1 MKLID
6 IIQESPIKVG
16 DQEIG
21 EQARKSLQILF
32 KGISDLTIKSVKAAK
47 PTLAADLRKVF
58 NAKSIQGINKIDD
71 LVVALGKGTLNGKA
85 LGDVTIGFM
94 KTKGVST
101 NYISR
106 LAPEFVSSPIF
117 IKKYAKEG
125 KKLTTAS
132 LKKSGYTDNAIKEIL
147 KASKDSKKFQDALKK
162 YKSVTKTVGTTTK
175 TVGSTTKATGSTVK
189 QAASGFGKKV
199 VDAGKKYVTQIGK
212 SPGKVIVG
220 AAKRVGKGVLGLGLL
235 KLLVIC
241 GVGYIGYKWW
251 NRVSG
256 ELPEF
261 PSDDDLEGTK
271 DWMDCIV
278 NALEGDERA
287 HEIVIGETK
296 NSIQYD
302 IDRFA
307 GEETGGYIIFYDDY
321 TVKSKNGKT
330 GVWDCKVTKNL
341 KEQSKADA
349 LRSLGLDEVTSQM
362 ISKAITQLDDQLS
375 GDFFE
380 GDATD
385 MKDAYKILKS
395 FEGTTYKGK
404 DSIQVIKNNYPKITG
419 KKLSDHIGNLT
430 NLDFTA
436 IELRDEML
444 KMIGSSSK
452 KKGGGSQGDSDDK
465 GGSKDNDNLNHLT
478 VVWDK
483 SEGGGGS
490 KGSKYKQ
497 CDNFPLNLYCISDKI
512 KEVQKCLNPTANLK
526 VDGYYG
532 PLTLKA
538 MRDSSL
544 FADDKKDDTK
554 ITKVIY
560 DRIIDKCNKSKD
572 AVKDADGEVVRPKV
586 EPIEKLK
593 IKPIVLT
600 KLDPI
605 KMIDTH
611 GVDALMDQTKKRIDG
626 ERISAIISDKVKF
639 RGGRYVLKMDNELTE
654 KQLQVINQVMAGR
667 GFSLDKKKETL
678 KDNKYVWTTKDRD
691 SRKIARKQNSID
703 NIRSKK

>member
-1 MKLID
+1 MNTKFSMVDLMFESKSETKEQVNYIKIGGKAATLID
-6 IIQESPIKVG
+6 DIARILKVESKLVSKAIAKSTDDITKEITSASKKFIKG
-16 DQEIG
+16 SD
-21 EQARKSLQILF
+21 AKTLKSMGGQLPENIKNLSKELAIKRLYDATKNLEPGKILPKNRVKDIVETTKTETKLLF
-32 KGISDLTIKSVKAAK
+32 KDAQIGIGST
-47 PTLAADLRKVF
+47 
-58 NAKSIQGINKIDD
+58 
-71 LVVALGKGTLNGKA
+71 
-85 LGDVTIGFM
+85 
-94 KTKGVST
+94 TKGV
-101 NYISR
+101 
-106 LAPEFVSSPIF
+106 
-117 IKKYAKEG
+117 KKPG
-125 KKLTTAS
+125 
-132 LKKSGYTDNAIKEIL
+132 LKVKPAN
-147 KASKDSKKFQDALKK
+147 
-162 YKSVTKTVGTTTK
+162 TTTK
-175 TVGSTTKATGSTVK
+175 TTTQNVK
-189 QAASGFGKKV
+189 QAAQSFGTKVMGWFRKNKKTGTKV
-199 VDAGKKYVTQIGK
+199 ADSATPIVKKRLAQAIKVNFIGI
-212 SPGKVIVG
+212 P
-220 AAKRVGKGVLGLGLL
+220 LL
-235 KLLVIC
+235 KLLLI
-241 GVGYIGYKWW
+241 GGAGYIGYKWW
-251 NRVSG
+251 TKIKG
-256 ELPEF
+256 DLPDF
-261 PSDDDLEGTK
+261 PSDSDLDATK
-271 DWMDCIV
+271 NWMECIV

-287 HEIVIGETK
+287 HDIVIGENK

-307 GEETGGYIIFYDDY
+307 GEDTGGYLTFYDDY

-330 GVWDCKVTKNL
+330 GKWDCNVTKNL
-341 KEQSKADA
+341 KEQSE
-349 LRSLGLDEVTSQM
+349 GEVTSQM
-362 ISKAITQLDDQLS
+362 ISSAITQLDDQLS

-380 GDATD
+380 GDSSD
-385 MKDAYKILKS
+385 MEDAYKILKS
-395 FEGTTYKGK
+395 LEGTTYKGK
-404 DSIQVIKNNYPKITG
+404 DTIQVIKNNYPKITG
-419 KKLSDHIGNLT
+419 KKLSSHIGNLT

-444 KMIGSSSK
+444 KMIGSSPK
-452 KKGGGSQGDSDDK
+452 KKGGGSQGDSDDN

-544 FADDKKDDTK
+544 FADDKKDDTN

-560 DRIIDKCNKSKD
+560 DRIIDKCNKAKD
-572 AVKDADGEVVRPKV
+572 AVKDADGKVVRPKV

-593 IKPIVLT
+593 IKPIEIV

-611 GVDALMDQTKKRIDG
+611 GVENLLDQTRKRIDG

-654 KQLQVINQVMAGR
+654 KQLKVINQVMAGR

-703 NIRSKK
+703 NIRSKNDDKK

>member
-1 MKLID
+1 
-6 IIQESPIKVG
+6 
-16 DQEIG
+16 
-21 EQARKSLQILF
+21 
-32 KGISDLTIKSVKAAK
+32 
-47 PTLAADLRKVF
+47 
-58 NAKSIQGINKIDD
+58 
-71 LVVALGKGTLNGKA
+71 
-85 LGDVTIGFM
+85 
-94 KTKGVST
+94 
-101 NYISR
+101 
-106 LAPEFVSSPIF
+106 
-117 IKKYAKEG
+117 
-125 KKLTTAS
+125 
-132 LKKSGYTDNAIKEIL
+132 
-147 KASKDSKKFQDALKK
+147 
-162 YKSVTKTVGTTTK
+162 
-175 TVGSTTKATGSTVK
+175 
-189 QAASGFGKKV
+189 
-199 VDAGKKYVTQIGK
+199 
-212 SPGKVIVG
+212 
-220 AAKRVGKGVLGLGLL
+220 
-235 KLLVIC
+235 
-241 GVGYIGYKWW
+241 
-251 NRVSG
+251 
-256 ELPEF
+256 
-261 PSDDDLEGTK
+261 
-271 DWMDCIV
+271 MDCIV

-302 IDRFA
+302 IDIFG
-307 GEETGGYIIFYDDY
+307 GEETGGHIVFYDDY

-362 ISKAITQLDDQLS
+362 ISQAITELDDQLS

-385 MKDAYKILKS
+385 MKDAYKTLKS

-444 KMIGSSSK
+444 KMIGSSPK

-544 FADDKKDDTK
+544 FADDKKDDTN

-572 AVKDADGEVVRPKV
+572 TVKDADGEVVRPKV

-626 ERISAIISDKVKF
+626 ERISAIITDKVKF

-703 NIRSKK
+703 KIRSKK

>member
-6 IIQESPIKVG
+6 IIQESPIEG
-16 DQEIG
+16 G
-21 EQARKSLQILF
+21 EQQVGEQVAAL
-32 KGISDLTIKSVKAAK
+32 KGFLKGVTNLTIKSVRAAK
-47 PTLAADLRKVF
+47 PVLAKDLQKVF

-71 LVVALGKGTLNGKA
+71 LVVALGKGTLKGKA

-94 KTKGVST
+94 KTKGVSS
-101 NYISR
+101 NYIAR
-106 LAPEFVSSPIF
+106 LAPEFVNTPSF
-117 IKKYAKEG
+117 IKKYAKDG

-132 LKKSGYTDNAIKEIL
+132 LKSSGYTDNAIKEIL
-147 KASKDSKKFQDALKK
+147 KASKGSNKFQNALKSSK
-162 YKSVTKTVGTTTK
+162 TIGTTTKTVGTTTK
-175 TVGSTTKATGSTVK
+175 TVGTTSKTVG
-189 QAASGFGKKV
+189 QAAVNLGKKV
-199 VDAGKKYVTQIGK
+199 VQKGKKYITPISK
-212 SPGKVIVG
+212 RPGGIIKT
-220 AAKRVGKGVLGLGLL
+220 AAKGVFRLGKGIVGLGLL
-235 KLLVIC
+235 KLLLIC

-251 NRVSG
+251 NRVKG
-256 ELPEF
+256 DLPEF
-261 PSDDDLEGTK
+261 PSDSDLEATK
-271 DWMDCIV
+271 NWMECIV

-287 HEIVIGETK
+287 HDIVIGENK

-307 GEETGGYIIFYDDY
+307 GEDTGGYLTFYDDY

-330 GVWDCKVTKNL
+330 GKWDCNVTKNL
-341 KEQSKADA
+341 KEQSE
-349 LRSLGLDEVTSQM
+349 GEVTSQM
-362 ISKAITQLDDQLS
+362 ISSAITQLDDQLS

-380 GDATD
+380 GDSSD
-385 MKDAYKILKS
+385 MQDAYKILKS
-395 FEGTTYKGK
+395 LEGTTYKGK
-404 DSIQVIKNNYPKITG
+404 DTIQVIKNNYPKVTG
-419 KKLSDHIGNLT
+419 KKLSSHIGNLT
-430 NLDFTA
+430 NLDFSA

-444 KMIGSSSK
+444 KMIGSSPK

-497 CDNFPLNLYCISDKI
+497 CDDFPLNLYCISDKI

-544 FADDKKDDTK
+544 FADDKKDDTN

-560 DRIIDKCNKSKD
+560 DRIIDKCNKAKD
-572 AVKDADGEVVRPKV
+572 AVKDADGKAVRPKV

-593 IKPIVLT
+593 IKPIEIV

-611 GVDALMDQTKKRIDG
+611 GVENLLDQTKKRIDG

-654 KQLQVINQVMAGR
+654 KQLKVINQVMAGR

-703 NIRSKK
+703 NIRSKNDDKK

>member
-1 MKLID
+1 MNTKFSMVDLMFESKSETKEQAQYIKITGKAATLID
-6 IIQESPIKVG
+6 DIARILKVESKLVSKAIAKSTDGITKEITSASKKFIKG
-16 DQEIG
+16 
-21 EQARKSLQILF
+21 
-32 KGISDLTIKSVKAAK
+32 SDAK
-47 PTLAADLRKVF
+47 TLAAMGDQVPQNIKNLSKELAIKRLYDATKNLESGKTLSKARV
-58 NAKSIQGINKIDD
+58 KGIIESTKTETKLLFKD
-71 LVVALGKGTLNGKA
+71 AQ
-85 LGDVTIGFM
+85 IGIGST
-94 KTKGVST
+94 TKGV
-101 NYISR
+101 
-106 LAPEFVSSPIF
+106 
-117 IKKYAKEG
+117 KKPG
-125 KKLTTAS
+125 
-132 LKKSGYTDNAIKEIL
+132 LKVKPNN
-147 KASKDSKKFQDALKK
+147 
-162 YKSVTKTVGTTTK
+162 TTTK
-175 TVGSTTKATGSTVK
+175 TTTQNVK
-189 QAASGFGKKV
+189 QAAQSFGTKV
-199 VDAGKKYVTQIGK
+199 MGWFKG
-212 SPGKVIVG
+212 S
-220 AAKRVGKGVLGLGLL
+220 GKGTGSKIAPSAGTKIKDRLKTAIKVKFIGIPLF
-235 KLLVIC
+235 KLLLI
-241 GVGYIGYKWW
+241 GGAGYIGYKWW
-251 NRVSG
+251 NRIEG
-256 ELPEF
+256 DLPDI
-261 PSDDDLEGTK
+261 PSDDDINATK
-271 DWMDCIV
+271 SWMECIV

-287 HEIVIGETK
+287 HEIVIGENK

-307 GEETGGYIIFYDDY
+307 GEDTGGHIVFYDDY

-330 GVWDCKVTKNL
+330 GKWDCNVTKNL
-341 KEQSKADA
+341 KEQSE
-349 LRSLGLDEVTSQM
+349 GEVTSQM
-362 ISKAITQLDDQLS
+362 ISLAITQLDDQLS

-380 GDATD
+380 GDSAD

-395 FEGTTYKGK
+395 LEGTTYKGK
-404 DSIQVIKNNYPKITG
+404 DTIQVIKNNYPKVTG
-419 KKLSDHIGNLT
+419 KKLSSHIGNLT

-444 KMIGSSSK
+444 KMIGSSPK

-497 CDNFPLNLYCISDKI
+497 CDDFPLNLYCISDKI

-544 FADDKKDDTK
+544 FADDKKDDTN

-560 DRIIDKCNKSKD
+560 DRIIDKCNKAKD
-572 AVKDADGEVVRPKV
+572 AVKDADGEVVRSKV

-703 NIRSKK
+703 NIRSKNDDKK

>member
-6 IIQESPIKVG
+6 IIQESPIKGG

-21 EQARKSLQILF
+21 EQVAALKGFF
-32 KGISDLTIKSVKAAK
+32 KGISNLTLKSIRTAK
-47 PTLAADLRKVF
+47 PVLAKDLQKVF

-71 LVVALGKGTLNGKA
+71 LVVALGKGTLKGKA

-94 KTKGVST
+94 KTKGVSS
-101 NYISR
+101 NYIAR
-106 LAPEFVSSPIF
+106 LAPEFVNTPSF
-117 IKKYAKEG
+117 IKKYAKDG

-132 LKKSGYTDNAIKEIL
+132 LKSSGYTDNAIKEIL
-147 KASKDSKKFQDALKK
+147 KASKNSNKFQNALRSS
-162 YKSVTKTVGTTTK
+162 KSVGKTTTK

-199 VDAGKKYVTQIGK
+199 VDAGKKYVTQVGK

-251 NRVSG
+251 TRVSG

-302 IDRFA
+302 IDIFG
-307 GEETGGYIIFYDDY
+307 GEETGGHIVFYDDY

-330 GVWDCKVTKNL
+330 GKWSCTTTKNL
-341 KEQSKADA
+341 KEQSE
-349 LRSLGLDEVTSQM
+349 GEVTSQM

-380 GDATD
+380 GDASD

-395 FEGTTYKGK
+395 LEGTTYKGK

-436 IELRDEML
+436 IEFRDEML
-444 KMIGSSSK
+444 KMIGSSPK

-478 VVWDK
+478 IIWDK
-483 SEGGGGS
+483 SEGGGS

-512 KEVQKCLNPTANLK
+512 KEIQKCLNPTSNLK

-538 MRDSSL
+538 MRDNSL
-544 FADDKKDDTK
+544 FADDKKDDSV

-560 DRIIDKCNKSKD
+560 DRIIENCNKSKD
-572 AVKDADGEVVRPKV
+572 AVTKADGETKRPKV
-586 EPIEKLK
+586 EPITKLEM
-593 IKPIVLT
+593 KPVELI

-605 KMIDTH
+605 KMIDKH
-611 GVDALMDQTKKRIDG
+611 GLEKLMAQTNKRIDG
-626 ERISAIISDKVKF
+626 ERIQSIIDTKLKF
-639 RGGRYVLKMDNELTE
+639 RGGKYILKLDNELTDN
-654 KQLQVINQVMAGR
+654 QLKHINTYMASKR
-667 GFSLDKKKETL
+667 YSLDKKKETL
-678 KDNKYVWTTKDRD
+678 KDQKYVWAAIDRD
-691 SRKIARKQNSID
+691 ARRIERKVRSID
-703 NIRSKK
+703 KIKSKNDEK

>member
-1 MKLID
+1 MNTKFSMVDLMFESKSETKEQATSIKIAGKAATLID
-6 IIQESPIKVG
+6 DIARILKVESKLVTKAIAKSTDDITKEITSASKKFIKG
-16 DQEIG
+16 
-21 EQARKSLQILF
+21 
-32 KGISDLTIKSVKAAK
+32 SDPK
-47 PTLAADLRKVF
+47 TLAAMGDQVPKNIKNLSKELAIKRLYDATK
-58 NAKSIQGINKIDD
+58 NLEPGKSLSKARVKDIIESTKTETKLLFKDAQIGI
-71 LVVALGKGTLNGKA
+71 GST
-85 LGDVTIGFM
+85 
-94 KTKGVST
+94 TKGVKG
-101 NYISR
+101 
-106 LAPEFVSSPIF
+106 V
-117 IKKYAKEG
+117 KKVKPA
-125 KKLTTAS
+125 
-132 LKKSGYTDNAIKEIL
+132 N
-147 KASKDSKKFQDALKK
+147 
-162 YKSVTKTVGTTTK
+162 TTTK
-175 TVGSTTKATGSTVK
+175 TTTQNIK
-189 QAASGFGKKV
+189 QAANSVGTKVMGWFKRNKKTTTKV
-199 VDAGKKYVTQIGK
+199 ANSATPVIKKRLVTAI
-212 SPGKVIVG
+212 KV
-220 AAKRVGKGVLGLGLL
+220 KFLGIPLL
-235 KLLVIC
+235 KLLLI
-241 GVGYIGYKWW
+241 GGAGYIGYKWW
-251 NRVSG
+251 TRYTG
-256 ELPEF
+256 DLPEF
-261 PSDDDLEGTK
+261 PSDDDINATK
-271 DWMDCIV
+271 DWMECIV

-287 HEIVIGETK
+287 HDIVIGENK

-307 GEETGGYIIFYDDY
+307 GEDTGGYLTFYDDY

-330 GVWDCKVTKNL
+330 GKWDCNVTKNL
-341 KEQSKADA
+341 KEQSE
-349 LRSLGLDEVTSQM
+349 GEVTSQM
-362 ISKAITQLDDQLS
+362 ISSAITQLDDQLS

-380 GDATD
+380 GDSSD
-385 MKDAYKILKS
+385 MQDAYKILKS
-395 FEGTTYKGK
+395 LEGTTYKGK
-404 DSIQVIKNNYPKITG
+404 DTIQVIKNNYPKVTG
-419 KKLSDHIGNLT
+419 KKLSSHIGNLT

-444 KMIGSSSK
+444 KMIGSSPK

-497 CDNFPLNLYCISDKI
+497 CDDFPLNLYCISDKI

-544 FADDKKDDTK
+544 FADDKKDDTN

-560 DRIIDKCNKSKD
+560 DRIIDKCNKAKD
-572 AVKDADGEVVRPKV
+572 AVKDADGKAVRPKV

-593 IKPIVLT
+593 IKPIEIV

-611 GVDALMDQTKKRIDG
+611 GVENLLDQTKKRIDG

-654 KQLQVINQVMAGR
+654 KQLKVINQVMAGR

-703 NIRSKK
+703 NIRSKNDDKK

>member
-6 IIQESPIKVG
+6 IIQESPIKGG

-21 EQARKSLQILF
+21 EQVAALKGFF
-32 KGISDLTIKSVKAAK
+32 KGISNLTLKSIRTAK
-47 PTLAADLRKVF
+47 PVLAKDLQKVF

-71 LVVALGKGTLNGKA
+71 LVVALGKGTLKGKA

-94 KTKGVST
+94 KTKGVSS
-101 NYISR
+101 NYIAR
-106 LAPEFVSSPIF
+106 LAPEFVNTPSF
-117 IKKYAKEG
+117 IKKYAKDG

-132 LKKSGYTDNAIKEIL
+132 LKSSGYTDNAIKEIL
-147 KASKDSKKFQDALKK
+147 KASKNSNKFQNALRSS
-162 YKSVTKTVGTTTK
+162 KSVGKTTTK

-199 VDAGKKYVTQIGK
+199 VDAGKKYVTQVGK

-251 NRVSG
+251 TRVSG

-287 HEIVIGETK
+287 HEIIIGESK

-302 IDRFA
+302 IDIFG
-307 GEETGGYIIFYDDY
+307 GEETGGHIVFYDDY

-330 GVWDCKVTKNL
+330 GKWSCTTTKNL
-341 KEQSKADA
+341 KEQSE
-349 LRSLGLDEVTSQM
+349 GEVTSQM

-380 GDATD
+380 GDASD

-395 FEGTTYKGK
+395 LEGTTYKGK

-436 IELRDEML
+436 IEFRDEML
-444 KMIGSSSK
+444 KMIGSSPK

-478 VVWDK
+478 IIWDK
-483 SEGGGGS
+483 SEGGGS

-512 KEVQKCLNPTANLK
+512 KEIQKCLNPTSNLK

-538 MRDSSL
+538 MRDNSL
-544 FADDKKDDTK
+544 FADDKKDDSV

-560 DRIIDKCNKSKD
+560 DRIIENCNKSKD
-572 AVKDADGEVVRPKV
+572 AVTKADGETKRPKV
-586 EPIEKLK
+586 EPITKLEM
-593 IKPIVLT
+593 KPVELI

-605 KMIDTH
+605 KMIDKH
-611 GVDALMDQTKKRIDG
+611 GLEKLMAQTNKRIDG
-626 ERISAIISDKVKF
+626 ERIQSIIDTKLKF
-639 RGGRYVLKMDNELTE
+639 RGGKYILKLDNELTDN
-654 KQLQVINQVMAGR
+654 QLKHINTYMASKR
-667 GFSLDKKKETL
+667 YSLDKKKETL
-678 KDNKYVWTTKDRD
+678 KDQKYVWAAIDRD
-691 SRKIARKQNSID
+691 ARRIERKVRSID
-703 NIRSKK
+703 KIKSKNDEN

>member
-6 IIQESPIKVG
+6 IIQESPIKGG

-21 EQARKSLQILF
+21 EQVAALKGFF
-32 KGISDLTIKSVKAAK
+32 KGISNLTIKSIRTAK
-47 PTLAADLRKVF
+47 PVLAKDLQKVF

-71 LVVALGKGTLNGKA
+71 LVVALGKGTLKGKA

-94 KTKGVST
+94 KTKGVSS
-101 NYISR
+101 NYIAR
-106 LAPEFVSSPIF
+106 LAPEFVNTPSF
-117 IKKYAKEG
+117 IKKYAKDG

-132 LKKSGYTDNAIKEIL
+132 LKSSGYTDDAIKEIL
-147 KASKDSKKFQDALKK
+147 KASKNSKKFQDALKGAK
-162 YKSVTKTVGTTTK
+162 GTVKGTTK
-175 TVGSTTKATGSTVK
+175 TVGSTAKATGSTVK

-251 NRVSG
+251 TRVSG

-302 IDRFA
+302 IDIFG
-307 GEETGGYIIFYDDY
+307 GEETGGHIVFYDDY

-330 GVWDCKVTKNL
+330 GKWSCTTTKNL
-341 KEQSKADA
+341 KEQSE
-349 LRSLGLDEVTSQM
+349 GEVTSQM
-362 ISKAITQLDDQLS
+362 ISTAITQLDDQLS

-380 GDATD
+380 GDASD

-395 FEGTTYKGK
+395 LEGTTYKGK

-436 IELRDEML
+436 IEFRDEML
-444 KMIGSSSK
+444 KMIGSSPK

-465 GGSKDNDNLNHLT
+465 GRSKDNDNLNHLSII
-478 VVWDK
+478 WDK
-483 SEGGGGS
+483 SEGGGS

-512 KEVQKCLNPTANLK
+512 KEIQKCLNPTSNLK

-538 MRDSSL
+538 MRDNSL
-544 FADDKKDDTK
+544 FADDKKDDSV

-560 DRIIDKCNKSKD
+560 DRIIENCNKSKD
-572 AVKDADGEVVRPKV
+572 AVTKADGETKRPKV
-586 EPIEKLK
+586 EPITKLEM
-593 IKPIVLT
+593 KPVELI

-605 KMIDTH
+605 KMIDKH
-611 GVDALMDQTKKRIDG
+611 GLEKLMAQTKKRIDG
-626 ERISAIISDKVKF
+626 ERIQSIIDTKLKF
-639 RGGRYVLKMDNELTE
+639 RGGKYILKLDNELTDN
-654 KQLQVINQVMAGR
+654 QLKHINTYMASKR
-667 GFSLDKKKETL
+667 YSLDKKKETL
-678 KDNKYVWTTKDRD
+678 KDQKYVWAAIDRD
-691 SRKIARKQNSID
+691 ARRIERKVRSID
-703 NIRSKK
+703 KIKSKNDEK